1 MDIQI
6 KDQSAALATCE
17 ELAKQA
23 NAMNGDITTLE
34 GHLSKIKEVW
44 ASNGVDK
51 ESYVV
56 ELDKQIRNFR
66 TICDAI
72 RKLASAIRNYV
83 ETANQISNLSVG
95 DSIAGHSVT
104 VGYTNAGNAVNGVNQ
119 LNLNTNCVNDK
130 SSIRGF
136 AIVGENGNLVATSY
150 DAGMSIEEFAKANNV
165 SVDRVAVDV
174 GQNGVGQAWVPA
186 STFK

>member
-6 KDQSAALATCE
+6 KNESAALTSCE
-17 ELAKQA
+17 ELAKHA
-23 NAMNGDITTLE
+23 NAMNEDITTLE
-34 GHLSKIKEVW
+34 TNLSRIKDGW
-44 ASNGVDK
+44 ASNGMDK
-51 ESYVV
+51 ESYVI
-56 ELDKQIRNFR
+56 ELDKQINNFR
-66 TICDAI
+66 VICDAI
-72 RKLASAIRNYV
+72 RKLSSAVKNYV

-119 LNLNTNCVNDK
+119 HNLNTNLVNDK

-136 AIVGENGNLVATSY
+136 AIVGENGNIVDTSY
-150 DAGMSIEEFAKANNV
+150 DTGMSIEEFAKANNV

>member
-6 KDQSAALATCE
+6 KDESAALASCE

-23 NAMNGDITTLE
+23 NAMNEDITTLE
-34 GHLSKIKEVW
+34 THLTKIKDAW
-44 ASNGVDK
+44 ASDGMDK
-51 ESYVV
+51 ESYIV
-56 ELDKQIRNFR
+56 ELDKQVSNFR
-66 TICDAI
+66 LICDKI
-72 RKLASAIRNYV
+72 RKLSSVLQDYV
-83 ETANQISNLSVG
+83 TTANQISNLSIG

-104 VGYTNAGNAVNGVNQ
+104 VGYSNAGNAVNGVNQ
-119 LNLNTNCVNDK
+119 LNLNTNYVNDE

-136 AIVGENGNLVATSY
+136 AIVGENGSIIDKTY
-150 DAGMSIEEFAKANNV
+150 DAGMSIEEFAAANNV

-174 GQNGVGQAWVPA
+174 GKNGVGQAWVPA

>member
-6 KDQSAALATCE
+6 KDESAALASCD
-17 ELAKQA
+17 ELIKHA

-66 TICDAI
+66 VICDAI
-72 RKLASAIRNYV
+72 RQLGNSVKNYV
-83 ETANQISNLSVG
+83 TTANQISNLSVG

-104 VGYTNAGNAVNGVNQ
+104 VGYRNAGNAVNGVNQ
-119 LNLNTNCVNDK
+119 LNLNTKYVNDE

-136 AIVGENGNLVATSY
+136 AIVGENGNIVDTSY

-174 GQNGVGQAWVPA
+174 GKNGVGQAWVPA